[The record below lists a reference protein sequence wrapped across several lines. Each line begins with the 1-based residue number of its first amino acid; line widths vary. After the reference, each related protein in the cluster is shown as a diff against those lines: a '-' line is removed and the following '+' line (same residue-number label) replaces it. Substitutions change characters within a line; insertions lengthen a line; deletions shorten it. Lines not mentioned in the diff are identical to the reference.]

1 VRMRVLDIT
10 QPWTHTM
17 PTWPTFAGI
26 ECTPIT
32 THARDGKSSLSI
44 KLNMHTGT
52 HIDAPSHY
60 CETGR
65 DLGKVGLDELVGTGL
80 VIDVSKYCS
89 NYSLFSLEQVL
100 EATPEPIRER
110 DIVIFHTGWWR
121 YGWCY
126 EDADEVTFF
135 DRHPGPTPDLVDYL
149 VKKKIKWMGV
159 DTPAIDHPMWLKI
172 RNIRP
177 DLVRE
182 CEEVYGKPIEEAFPI
197 KYMEYCH
204 YTFARNDILAVEIF
218 GKELQEIVNR
228 RVTLGAFPWR
238 WVGGEGCVCRCAAF
252 LED

>member
-1 VRMRVLDIT
+1 MRVVDIT

-32 THARDGKSSLSI
+32 THARDAKSTFML

-65 DLGKVGLDELVGTGL
+65 HLGQVALQELVGTGM
-80 VIDVSKYCS
+80 VIDVSKYAS
-89 NYSLFSLEQVL
+89 NYSIITLDQMLEC
-100 EATPEPIRER
+100 APEPIQKG
-110 DIVIFHTGWWR
+110 DIIILYTGWWK

-126 EDADEVTFF
+126 EDADDVTFM
-135 DRHPGPTPDLVDYL
+135 DRHPGPAPEIADYL
-149 VKKKIKWMGV
+149 VEKKVKWFGI
-159 DTPAIDHPMWLKI
+159 DTPAIDCPMWLKI

-177 DLVRE
+177 DLVKE
-182 CEEVYGKPIEEAFPI
+182 VEALYGKTIEEVFPV
-197 KYMEYCH
+197 KDMEYVH
-204 YTFARNDILAVEIF
+204 YALARNDILAVEIF
-218 GKELQEIVNR
+218 GKELEEVKNC